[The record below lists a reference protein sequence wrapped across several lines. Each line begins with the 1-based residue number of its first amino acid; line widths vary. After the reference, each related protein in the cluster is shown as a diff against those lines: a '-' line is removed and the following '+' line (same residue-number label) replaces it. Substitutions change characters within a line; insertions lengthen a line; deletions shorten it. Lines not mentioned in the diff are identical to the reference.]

1 MIKKND
7 LKEFCL
13 MTLSTLVMAVG
24 IYFFKFPNNFTFGG
38 VTGLAV
44 LIGNIFSLSAGDYTF
59 IINMALLII
68 GLIFLGKGFA
78 AKTAYTS
85 ILLSVSI
92 SALERLVPLKQP
104 LTDEPLLELVFAIA
118 LPAFGSAVLFNIG
131 ASSGGTDVIA
141 MLLKKYTSINI
152 GNALLVTDI
161 LITICSFFIFDA
173 KTGLFSVLGLTIKSL
188 LVDSVIESINLCKY
202 FNVVCKEPEPICD
215 FIVNELNRSATICEA
230 EGAFSH
236 GHKYIVFTVL
246 NRQEAIKLRTFIKS
260 TDPTAFILITNTSEI
275 IGKGFHTV

>member
-1 MIKKND
+1 MITKNS
-7 LKEFCL
+7 LKEFWL
-13 MTLSTLVMAVG
+13 MTFSTLIMAVG

-44 LIGNIFSLSAGDYTF
+44 LIGNVFSLSAGDYTF

-85 ILLSVSI
+85 ILLSVTI
-92 SALERLVPLKQP
+92 SGFERLVPLKQP

-118 LPAFGSAVLFNIG
+118 LPAFGSAILFNIG

-161 LITICSFFIFDA
+161 LITLCSFFIFDV

-246 NRQEAIKLRTFIKS
+246 NRQEAIKLRMFIKS

-275 IGKGFHTV
+275 IGKGFHNV